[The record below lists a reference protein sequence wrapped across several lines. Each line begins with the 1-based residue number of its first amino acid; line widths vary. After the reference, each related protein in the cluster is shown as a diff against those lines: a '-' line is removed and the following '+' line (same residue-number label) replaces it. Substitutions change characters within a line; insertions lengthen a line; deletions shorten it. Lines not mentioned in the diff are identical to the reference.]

1 MHTCGFLP
9 VLPEAALPSPAVKQ
23 NASPSI
29 FCGLTIEG
37 LASPS
42 LPGGKEFC
50 IHFYASYH
58 RSDQKSTVFS
68 SSTKLHQLRRLHR
81 RGRRTGSASRQFPPR
96 VFIDAAP
103 PLMVQFF

>member
-68 SSTKLHQLRRLHR
+68 SPTGGDAPARAENRQRL
-81 RGRRTGSASRQFPPR
+81 AAIPPSG
-96 VFIDAAP
+96 FH
-103 PLMVQFF
+103 